1 MTWLAQRLLIAL
13 AEAQANQS
21 VAQLAARVERD
32 RHAVVKALLV
42 LHRRGLIARVAL
54 GSYCLAPAGQ
64 ALLDTGC
71 TVRSGPDQ
79 GRAPRVLTQTLR
91 HRVWT
96 LLGSRRKVSLPEL
109 LRLAVTGQ
117 EKEAEGNIRHYL
129 RLLERTGYLLR
140 LQPRQ
145 PGDTL
150 TSPGYVQWLVLR
162 WTGPRPPVAR
172 RCFTVAWDP
181 NLKREISEAESVAE
195 AAP

>member
-13 AEAQANQS
+13 AEAQADQS

-32 RHAVVKALLV
+32 RHAVGEALRV
-42 LHRRGLIARVAL
+42 LTRRGLIERIAYGVYR
-54 GSYCLAPAGQ
+54 LAPAGQ
-64 ALLDTGC
+64 ALLETGC

-117 EKEAEGNIRHYL
+117 EKEAESNIRHYL

-140 LQPRQ
+140 LQSRK
-145 PGDTL
+145 PGDAL
-150 TSPGYVQWLVLR
+150 TSPGYLQWLVLR

-172 RCFTVAWDP
+172 RRFAIAWDP
-181 NLKREISEAESVAE
+181 NLQREIKAEIVAE